1 MAFIFPQRVRFQHC
15 DPAGIVFFP
24 RYFEMVN
31 ATVEEWFAVSIGM
44 SFAEMHGPTQ
54 GGVPTASIR
63 ADFRAPSRLGDLLDW
78 RLAPRRLGRSS
89 CELAITATCG
99 DELRAEFVQTIVW
112 IDMAS
117 GRPRSWPEDLHARMS
132 KELDTEGDAS

>member
-1 MAFIFPQRVRFQHC
+1 MPFVFSQKVRFQHC

-31 ATVEEWFAVSIGM
+31 ATVEEWFAERLGM

-63 ADFRAPSRLGDLLDW
+63 ADFRAPSRLGDLLEW

-89 CELAITATCG
+89 CELGISATCG
-99 DELRAEFVQTIVW
+99 GELRAEFVQTLVW
-112 IDMAS
+112 VDMAS
-117 GRPRSWPEDLHARMS
+117 GRPRSWPESLQA
-132 KELDTEGDAS
+132 KIEQELETEGDAP

>member
-1 MAFIFPQRVRFQHC
+1 MAFVFTQRVRFQHC

-24 RYFEMVN
+24 SYFAMAN
-31 ATVEEWFAVSIGM
+31 ATVEEWFAERLGL

-63 ADFRAPSRLGDLLDW
+63 ADFRAPSRLGDLLEW

-89 CELAITATCG
+89 CKLGLAVTSG
-99 DELRAEFVQTIVW
+99 GRLRAEFVQTIVW
-112 IDMAS
+112 IDMAT
-117 GRPRSWPEDLHARMS
+117 GRPRPWPEDLHARIRQ
-132 KELDTEGDAS
+132 ELESEGDAQ

>member
-1 MAFIFPQRVRFQHC
+1 MAFVFPQRVRFQHC

-31 ATVEEWFAVSIGM
+31 ATVEEWFGERLGM

-63 ADFRAPSRLGDLLDW
+63 ADFRAPSRLGDLLEW
-78 RLAPRRLGRSS
+78 RLKPRRLGRSS
-89 CELAITATCG
+89 CEIGLSATCNG
-99 DELRAEFVQTIVW
+99 ELRAEFVQTLVW
-112 IDMAS
+112 IDMGS
-117 GRPRSWPEDLHARMS
+117 GRPRSWPEALHAKIRH
-132 KELDTEGDAS
+132 ELDTEGDTA